1 MVLSK
6 GTGAY
11 WFVINQTAGF
21 TVSRCVQRVMSAVEW
36 IARRRPAVDNYRH
49 VAAVAMVT
57 TPFSTKRWLVKR
69 PVTCRYYKG
78 FNTSSTLWNVR
89 DSILTIPLCTL
100 VRQIRAVRRLQTREA
115 CRVCQ
120 LCFCIPWNHRRAVR
134 LVPCFLQKGF
144 HYIGEIFVWN
154 LVAVGCLK
162 NRFPSYLGYPLYI
175 IRSGIRYQNRS
186 TLRDIRKESVK
197 RQE

>member
-21 TVSRCVQRVMSAVEW
+21 TVSRRVQRTVMSAVEW
-36 IARRRPAVDNYRH
+36 IARRRPTVNNYRH

-78 FNTSSTLWNVR
+78 LNTSSTLWNVR

-100 VRQIRAVRRLQTREA
+100 VRQIRAVRPRCHE
-115 CRVCQ
+115 
-120 LCFCIPWNHRRAVR
+120 R
-134 LVPCFLQKGF
+134 LVEFANFASVFRVILEEQSGLFPVFCRRV
-144 HYIGEIFVWN
+144 IN
-154 LVAVGCLK
+154 TLV
-162 NRFPSYLGYPLYI
+162 RYLF
-175 IRSGIRYQNRS
+175 GI
-186 TLRDIRKESVK
+186 L
-197 RQE
+197 

>member
-1 MVLSK
+1 
-6 GTGAY
+6 
-11 WFVINQTAGF
+11 
-21 TVSRCVQRVMSAVEW
+21 MSAVEW
-36 IARRRPAVDNYRH
+36 IARRQPAVNNYRH

-100 VRQIRAVRRLQTREA
+100 VRQIRAVRPLQTREA

-120 LCFCIPWNHRRAVR
+120 LCFCFPCNHRRAVR
-134 LVPCFLQKGF
+134 LVPCFLQKGY
-144 HYIGEIFVWN
+144 HYLSEIFVWN

-175 IRSGIRYQNRS
+175 IRSGIRYLQVNTERHPQRICEALGTGS
-186 TLRDIRKESVK
+186 TMSVDTDSGN
-197 RQE
+197 QAPSGDGISWHCW